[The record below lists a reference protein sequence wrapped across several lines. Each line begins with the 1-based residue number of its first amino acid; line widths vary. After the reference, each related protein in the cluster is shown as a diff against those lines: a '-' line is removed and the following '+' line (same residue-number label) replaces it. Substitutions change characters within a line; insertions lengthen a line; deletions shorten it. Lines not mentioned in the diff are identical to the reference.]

1 MISAGIAIQNWVKI
15 FYEVTQVP
23 VVELKQ
29 LPDKRKLQA
38 YFGMSPHQIIRQER
52 LETYWSILG
61 GCIEHRQGF
70 VFQCEDEE
78 EADELKK
85 LTYSMVFR
93 LYDQWTVRLDGLIIK
108 ANPP

>member
-1 MISAGIAIQNWVKI
+1 MYKWLNWAPPWKKNLSSMTTNNSAK
-15 FYEVTQVP
+15 
-23 VVELKQ
+23 EL
-29 LPDKRKLQA
+29 PS